1 MKLLP
6 VALLALLALVTLT
19 STTASAYRPPS
30 RVLLSK
36 AMERQITRDT
46 RTMRIDLETQAY
58 ESDGRPLGAPVVERL
73 LFQSP
78 GSSRRE
84 IDLPEGVRVEIRD
97 GEKYMT
103 KIAGQPDKAGKAPI
117 DLLHDQVTTYPPM
130 DDSRASERLLK
141 DMRTLNINPEVV
153 SFARF
158 DGRVAY
164 LIGSKPWEENKAQLW
179 LDKDSLL
186 VLRVVMVAPT
196 APGAKPDE
204 KPRKTDVRYL
214 GWGSAVGGNWF
225 PQTIEV
231 WDGDRLVRRSITKNV
246 ERNISFDATLFTIR

>member
-1 MKLLP
+1 
-6 VALLALLALVTLT
+6 VVLAALVVGALA
-19 STTASAYRPPS
+19 SGEASAYRPPS
-30 RVLLSK
+30 RVLLNK
-36 AMERQITRDT
+36 AMEAQLKRDT

-58 ESDGRPLGAPVVERL
+58 EANGRPMGAPVVERL
-73 LFQSP
+73 MFQAP

-84 IDLPEGVRVEIRD
+84 IELPEGTRVEIRD
-97 GEKYMT
+97 GDKYLT
-103 KIAGQPDKAGKAPI
+103 KIPGQPDKASRAPV
-117 DLLHDQVTTYPPM
+117 DLLHDAVTTGPPL
-130 DDSRASERLLK
+130 DDTKATERLLK
-141 DMRTLNINPEVV
+141 DMRALNINPEVV

-179 LDKDSLL
+179 LDKDTLL
-186 VLRVVMVAPT
+186 VLRVVMVA
-196 APGAKPDE
+196 APPSSGSAGAKPDE

-225 PQTIEV
+225 PQMIEV

-246 ERNISFDATLFTIR
+246 ERNVSFDATQFQIR

>member
-1 MKLLP
+1 VK
-6 VALLALLALVTLT
+6 ALLTLAFCALGIAA
-19 STTASAYRPPS
+19 STADAYRPPS

-36 AMERQITRDT
+36 SMERQITRDT

-84 IDLPEGVRVEIRD
+84 IELPEGLRVEVRD
-97 GEKYMT
+97 GDKYVT
-103 KIAGQPDKAGKAPI
+103 KIPGQPDKASKAPI

-130 DDSRASERLLK
+130 DDTRATERLLK
-141 DMRTLNINPEVV
+141 DMRALNINPEVV

-179 LDKDSLL
+179 LDKDTLL
-186 VLRVVMVAPT
+186 ILRVVMVAPT
-196 APGAKPDE
+196 AAGAKPDD

-246 ERNISFDATLFTIR
+246 ERNVSFDATLFQIR

>member
-1 MKLLP
+1 MK
-6 VALLALLALVTLT
+6 ALLSFAVLVVLA
-19 STTASAYRPPS
+19 TATAAHAYRPPA
-30 RVLLSK
+30 RVLLGK

-58 ESDGRPLGAPVVERL
+58 EGDGRPLGPPVVERL

-84 IDLPEGVRVEIRD
+84 IELPEGMRIEIRD
-97 GEKYMT
+97 NDKYLT
-103 KIAGQPDKAGKAPI
+103 KIPGQPDKAGKAPI
-117 DLLHDQVTTYPPM
+117 DLLHDQVTTYPPL
-130 DDSRASERLLK
+130 DDTRATERLLK
-141 DMRTLNINPEVV
+141 DMRALNINPEVV

-179 LDKDSLL
+179 LDKDTLL
-186 VLRVVMVAPT
+186 ILRVVMVAPT
-196 APGAKPDE
+196 AAGAKPDE

-246 ERNISFDATLFTIR
+246 ERNVSFDATLFQIR

>member
-1 MKLLP
+1 MKLAALAV
-6 VALLALLALVTLT
+6 VALSLVAT
-19 STTASAYRPPS
+19 SGHAYRPPV

-58 ESDGRPLGAPVVERL
+58 EADGRLMGPPVVERL
-73 LFQSP
+73 LYQSP

-84 IDLPEGVRVEIRD
+84 IELPEGVRVEIRD
-97 GEKYMT
+97 GDKYLT
-103 KIAGQPDKAGKAPI
+103 KIPGQPDKAGKAPI
-117 DLLHDQVTTYPPM
+117 DLLHDAVTTYPPM
-130 DDSRASERLLK
+130 DDTRATERLLK
-141 DMRTLNINPEVV
+141 DMRALNINPEVV

-179 LDKDSLL
+179 LDKDTLL
-186 VLRVVMVAPT
+186 ILRVVMVAPPAFGT
-196 APGAKPDE
+196 KPDE

-225 PQTIEV
+225 PQMIEV

-246 ERNISFDATLFTIR
+246 ERNVSFDATLFQIR

>member
-1 MKLLP
+1 MRMIALAVL
-6 VALLALLALVTLT
+6 VGALL
-19 STTASAYRPPS
+19 STTGAHAYRPPS
-30 RVLLSK
+30 RVLLGK

-73 LFQSP
+73 MFQSP

-97 GEKYMT
+97 GDKYMT
-103 KIAGQPDKAGKAPI
+103 KIPGQPDKAGKAPI

-141 DMRTLNINPEVV
+141 DMRALNINPEVV

-179 LDKDSLL
+179 LDKDTLL
-186 VLRVVMVAPT
+186 VVRVVMVAPT
-196 APGAKPDE
+196 AAGAKPDE

-246 ERNISFDATLFTIR
+246 ERNVSFDATLFQIR